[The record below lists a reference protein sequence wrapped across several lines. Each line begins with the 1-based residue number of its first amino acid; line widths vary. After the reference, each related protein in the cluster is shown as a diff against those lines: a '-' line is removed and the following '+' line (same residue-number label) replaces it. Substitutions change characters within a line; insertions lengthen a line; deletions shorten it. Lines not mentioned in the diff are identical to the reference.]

1 MNNIEITKREIIAS
15 VSILAI
21 MLIVGI
27 LIGSK
32 INEYHQDENAK
43 YNKAFKISKDKDLF
57 DYAMKTNI
65 GNTFVE
71 GIIKAVDPVTYEDLE
86 DGYMYIEKVKE
97 EYTMHTRTVTTT
109 DSKGKVHTKTETYWT
124 WDEVYREDK
133 LSNEITFLGKTFE
146 SSKFNLPSSAYID
159 TVDGG
164 YHIRYKYYGLD
175 KEFKATIFGSLKN
188 NTIEGKNIDVYK
200 DSTIEETIEELTS
213 NTVIIIF
220 WIVWI
225 IITGIVIYLF
235 VALDN
240 DWLNKG
246 E

>member
-21 MLIVGI
+21 MLIIGI
-27 LIGSK
+27 LIGGK

-65 GNTFVE
+65 GNAFVE
-71 GIIKAVDPVTYEDLE
+71 GTIKAVDPVTYEDLE
-86 DGYMYIEKVKE
+86 DTYMYVEKVKE

-124 WDEVYREDK
+124 WDEVYREEK
-133 LSNEITFLGKTFE
+133 VSNEITFLGKTFE
-146 SSKFNLPSSAYID
+146 SSKFNLPSSSYID

-164 YHIRYKYYGLD
+164 YHIRYKYYGLEQ
-175 KEFKATIFGSLKN
+175 EFKATVFGSLKN
-188 NTIEGKNIDVYK
+188 NTIEGKNIGVYK
-200 DSTIEETIEELTS
+200 DSTIEETLEILNS
-213 NTVIIIF
+213 DSLMIIFF

-225 IITGIVIYLF
+225 VMIVMAIAAFYS
-235 VALDN
+235 LDN
-240 DWLNKG
+240 DWLNK
-246 E
+246 

>member
-21 MLIVGI
+21 MLIIGI
-27 LIGSK
+27 LIGGK
-32 INEYHQDENAK
+32 INEYHQDQNTK

-65 GNTFVE
+65 GNSFVE
-71 GIIKAVDPVTYEDLE
+71 GTIKTVDPVSHKDVKGEYLE
-86 DGYMYIEKVKE
+86 LERVKE
-97 EYTMHTRTVTTT
+97 KYTMHTRTVTTT
-109 DSKGKVHTKTETYWT
+109 VNGKTRTRTETYWT
-124 WDEVYREDK
+124 WDRVDSTTYKAKEV
-133 LSNEITFLGKTFE
+133 TFLGKVFK
-146 SSKFNLPSSAYID
+146 SSKFNLPSTSYID

-200 DSTIEETIEELTS
+200 DVTITEILEEL
-213 NTVIIIF
+213 NKNKMIIIF
-220 WIVWI
+220 WFIWI
-225 IITGIVIYLF
+225 IITGIVIYVF
-235 VALDN
+235 VVMDN
-240 DWLNKG
+240 NWLNK
-246 E
+246 